1 MAKSKKTIIPPSLQP
16 RKNTKKAIPGS
27 TKSSTKSSTKKE
39 TTSKPQVKKAE
50 VTKPKVVATPAP
62 VVAKQTPIETT
73 SKSKIDKKR
82 FTLWLESDT
91 YRAFKV
97 HVAMSGGSASDY
109 IESLIK
115 RDLNL

>member
-27 TKSSTKSSTKKE
+27 TKSSTKKE
-39 TTSKPQVKKAE
+39 TTSKPQAKKAE

-73 SKSKIDKKR
+73 PKSKIDKKR

-97 HVAMSGGSASDY
+97 HVAMGGGSASDY

>member
-27 TKSSTKSSTKKE
+27 IKKDTTTKSNSKKAAVPKKE
-39 TTSKPQVKKAE
+39 
-50 VTKPKVVATPAP
+50 VVPTPTP
-62 VVAKQTPIETT
+62 PIVVVKQTPIDIP
-73 SKSKIDKKR
+73 SKSKTEKRR

>member
-1 MAKSKKTIIPPSLQP
+1 MAKKKKTIIPPSLKP

-27 TKSSTKSSTKKE
+27 TKKE
-39 TTSKPQVKKAE
+39 PTPKPQVKKTE
-50 VTKPKVVATPAP
+50 TIKPRIVASNTP
-62 VVAKQTPIETT
+62 VVVKQTPVET
-73 SKSKIDKKR
+73 SNKSKTEKKR

>member
-27 TKSSTKSSTKKE
+27 TKKQSTPKPSAKKTEVSRTETSSS
-39 TTSKPQVKKAE
+39 P
-50 VTKPKVVATPAP
+50 TPL
-62 VVAKQTPIETT
+62 VAKQTPVETSPM
-73 SKSKIDKKR
+73 SKMEKKR

-97 HVAMSGGSASDY
+97 HVAMSGGSASEY